1 MLRHAACRLRR
12 RGHYLHAAKETRT
25 CLPLRELSLLR
36 SAPHSIVTLSAI
48 KYRLARLPSAHYTH
62 QANTLLDPSDSQ
74 AFSTATRIPNPTTT
88 NNQNKAINTKP
99 PSHQAKAKSSTLR
112 GRTHSPTLSS
122 PSTNQATMGL
132 MWTKGFGGKH
142 AGKSGLL
149 LRFFTTAHG
158 YKHSRMPWRGHIIST
173 ITLLT

>member
-48 KYRLARLPSAHYTH
+48 KYRLLASLLRTTHTKQTLFLILRTPKLSRLRR
-62 QANTLLDPSDSQ
+62 
-74 AFSTATRIPNPTTT
+74 AFQIRQQQTTKTKQST
-88 NNQNKAINTKP
+88 

-112 GRTHSPTLSS
+112 GRTPSPTLSS
-122 PSTNQATMGL
+122 PTTNQATMGL

-158 YKHSRMPWRGHIIST
+158 CKHSCIGD
-173 ITLLT
+173 ITLAIESHY